1 MAIFQAAD
9 VQAHPVMA
17 SRMARPVSRFVS
29 FVLGLA
35 LGTGLAVLLG
45 TLSAWFSS

>member
-9 VQAHPVMA
+9 VQRIPSWQSM
-17 SRMARPVSRFVS
+17 MARRVSRFVS

-35 LGTGLAVLLG
+35 LGTGLAILLG